1 MARKRRD
8 IPWLEWRDGIAY
20 VYWYDAKRQRT
31 ERLSLRTSDQVEA
44 QKRFAAFLTEGHDI
58 VSGSPRAG
66 DLSVIQ
72 ALDDYL
78 REHVAVNV
86 VDRGRQED
94 AARHLKAFFGHGP
107 ISTVDIPTSRAY
119 AEARRMGATD
129 RPDSRA
135 RTGHSDST
143 IRRELVVLGAAARH
157 AARWKRIGPNAE
169 PPTSMPSIELPP
181 EARTEKVKWLT
192 KAELSLALE
201 TATGALKDFIMVAYY
216 TGARRASVERLTR
229 FQVDL
234 AGNRIDLRGR
244 NETANQ
250 RRSKKRR
257 PVVPIDPKLRPTIER
272 LMVENASSE
281 WLFGKP
287 LVMYRPFRELMT
299 GLGLADKSNPHIL
312 RHTRATHM
320 LLDGVRPYA
329 VARLLGDTLA
339 TVDRVYGHAGVDEL
353 ADAMDAGSKVGA

>member
-1 MARKRRD
+1 MPRKRRD
-8 IPWLEWRDGIAY
+8 IPWLEWRDGTAY
-20 VYWYDAKRQRT
+20 AYWYDAERQRT
-31 ERLSLRTSDQVEA
+31 ERLSLRTQDKVEA
-44 QKRFAAFLTEGHDI
+44 QKRFAAFLSEGHEI
-58 VSGSPRAG
+58 VTGRVAG
-66 DLSVIQ
+66 LTVSQ

-78 REHVAVNV
+78 REHVADKV
-86 VDRGRQED
+86 VDRRRQED
-94 AARHLKAFFGHGP
+94 AIRHLKAYFGNDP
-107 ISTVDIPTSRAY
+107 ISTLDIPASRSY
-119 AEARRMGATD
+119 AEARRLGATD
-129 RPDSRA
+129 KARGGRG

-157 AARWKRIGPNAE
+157 SARWKRIGPNAT
-169 PPTSMPSIELPP
+169 PPTGMPSIELPA
-181 EARTEKVKWLT
+181 EARTEKIKWLT
-192 KAELSLALE
+192 KAELARALE
-201 TATGALKDFIMVAYY
+201 TAAGDLKDFILVSYY

-234 AGNRIDLRGR
+234 ANNRINLTAPS
-244 NETANQ
+244 ESANQ

-257 PVVPIDPKLRPTIER
+257 PVIPIDPKLRPVIER
-272 LMVENASSE
+272 LMTDNAGSE

-287 LVMYRPFRELMT
+287 LAMYRPFQRHMT
-299 GLGLADKSNPHIL
+299 ALGLADKSNPHIL

-353 ADAMDAGSKVGA
+353 ADAMEVGS